1 MWLPDVMTSTPAAN
15 RAFAVDSVNPAPP
28 AMFSPFATTKSMPRS
43 SRIPASSRSTA
54 IRPGLPMTSPISR
67 ARQAPFGRGGAAFG
81 GAPGRGRPVA
91 ARPPVT
97 PPVPAL
103 LRVLDGARFADHG
116 DLDLARVGQRLL
128 DLAHDV
134 AREAG
139 RSQIVDLVR
148 SDEDA
153 DLAPGLHGKRAID
166 AGEAVGDRLQVL

>member
-15 RAFAVDSVNPAPP
+15 SAFAVDSVNPAPP

-43 SRIPASSRSTA
+43 SRMPASSRSTA

-67 ARQAPFGRGGAAFG
+67 ARHAPFGRGGSVFG
-81 GAPGRGRPVA
+81 VAPSRVRPVA
-91 ARPPVT
+91 AGPEVT

-139 RSQIVDLVR
+139 RGQVIDLVG
-148 SDEDA
+148 SDEDP
-153 DLAPGLHGKRAID
+153 DLA
-166 AGEAVGDRLQVL
+166 AG